1 MINRE
6 KFIERYSDFDKDIVL
21 DILDMFIAKY
31 EDWISKL
38 STDLIEQN
46 PGNLKKDAHAFKGI
60 MANIEAD
67 CMAFEQIEEMEEIS
81 NNLLNA
87 RDNDKEL
94 PEELVKNKFDEMA
107 NYFAKFKTS
116 SAQLLSEAKDLRS
129 AYLA

>member
-21 DILDMFIAKY
+21 DILDMFIANY

-38 STDLIEQN
+38 STDLNEQN